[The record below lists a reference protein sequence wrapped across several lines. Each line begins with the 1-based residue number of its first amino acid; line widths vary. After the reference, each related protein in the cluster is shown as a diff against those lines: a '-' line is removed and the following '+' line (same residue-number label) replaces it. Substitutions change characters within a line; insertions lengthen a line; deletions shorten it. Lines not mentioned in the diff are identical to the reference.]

1 MMFAAGSL
9 VLCVDDTPR
18 WPHETPLAIE
28 QGGEYV
34 VESVGVDEADQL
46 GLHLVGF
53 ESIGWRGG
61 YRADRF
67 VSALGP
73 AIPAREVAVVA

>member
-1 MMFAAGSL
+1 MFAPGNL

-18 WPHETPLAIE
+18 WPHEAALAIVD
-28 QGGEYV
+28 GCEYV
-34 VESVGVDEADQL
+34 VASVGVDETDQL

-73 AIPAREVAVVA
+73 ALPVEEVAVVA